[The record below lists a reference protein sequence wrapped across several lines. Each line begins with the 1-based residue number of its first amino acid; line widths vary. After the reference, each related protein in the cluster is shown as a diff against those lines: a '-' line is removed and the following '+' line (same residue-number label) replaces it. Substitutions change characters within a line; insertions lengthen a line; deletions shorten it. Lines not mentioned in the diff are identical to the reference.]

1 MDPMG
6 LVLDLSDS
14 IDLGITEL
22 AGVQCH
28 LVQSLSLLGRLRAN
42 GLRSAGWK
50 TGEMWEK
57 LLHHFC
63 CHKKESF
70 SQWGKLFFSRF
81 VVLLAAVR

>member
-6 LVLDLSDS
+6 LVLDLCDS

-57 LLHHFC
+57 LLHHFAVI
-63 CHKKESF
+63 K
-70 SQWGKLFFSRF
+70 WSRF
-81 VVLLAAVR
+81 PDVFLAAVR